1 MALEIE
7 RRFLVHGDGW
17 RPQVRWS
24 RSLRQG
30 YLTRDAA
37 GVTVRVRLGE
47 DTATDQA
54 RLTIKAAAAG
64 IARHEFEYPIPA
76 TDGEALLKLAA
87 HGLGKTRYGLDL
99 PGGDWVVDV
108 FEPPNAPLVLAEV
121 ELERADQPL
130 EVPPWCALEVTGRL
144 ELSNAS
150 LSITPLS
157 QWPEEERQA
166 VLAAM
171 GLRAQA
177 TGPAD
182 CSS

>member
-7 RRFLVHGDGW
+7 RRFLVRGDDW

-24 RSLRQG
+24 RPLQQG
-30 YLTRDAA
+30 YLTRAAA

-47 DTATDQA
+47 DTAPGQA

-76 TDGEALLKLAA
+76 ADGEALLALAA
-87 HGLGKTRYGLDL
+87 HRLSKTRHRLDL

-121 ELERADQPL
+121 ELERADQSL
-130 EVPPWCALEVTGRL
+130 VVPPWCALEVTGRL

-157 QWPEEERQA
+157 QWPAAERRA

-171 GLRAQA
+171 GLSDPAM
-177 TGPAD
+177 GPAGG
-182 CSS
+182 SS